1 LKVSKLD
8 DAEWNLYFVVLHY
21 GLAAGGEK
29 GSGVAAGREKGS
41 GIAARREKG
50 SGVAA
55 GGGNV

>member
-41 GIAARREKG
+41 G
-50 SGVAA
+50 VAA